1 MCPFCVFHLSKW
13 SLCISSKDL
22 ITKHAHLF
30 CSVCLTGCE
39 RLTWEVAELCWSKSM
54 GSSQP
59 WDTSVHTTEHPW
71 SKVSDRYGFNT
82 FSSIY
87 YHTLDILV
95 ISCHSRCVV
104 KRTRALSLA
113 RRVFQH
119 CNRRHR
125 GLPWAGQPAY
135 LPGDLPRWC
144 CLLTHSLPY
153 HVSKHHQKVYTSL
166 MSVCSRSELKR
177 TRWSFVQTSR

>member
-1 MCPFCVFHLSKW
+1 MNAHTHLFCFCVFDRMREV
-13 SLCISSKDL
+13 DL
-22 ITKHAHLF
+22 GSGRALLIKEHGEFSA
-30 CSVCLTGCE
+30 
-39 RLTWEVAELCWSKSM
+39 M
-54 GSSQP
+54 GHKCPHYGAPLVKGEQH
-59 WDTSVHTTEHPW
+59 VF
-71 SKVSDRYGFNT
+71 RYDFNT
-82 FSSIY
+82 LNNIY

-95 ISCHSRCVV
+95 MSCHSRRVV